1 MQIASR
7 QLTAAGFLARLAR
20 LVRHISRT
28 PQIQSAP
35 SSSANKKTSKK
46 TSEKTDYHFA
56 LAVSGGADSLSM
68 MLLAAKAAQQ
78 KQTQKSGRQ
87 NFNCQFSVL
96 TVDHRLRKQATQ
108 EARYVAD
115 LAKQMALPHHLLTWR
130 GAKPQSDIQAAAR
143 TMRYQLMSDW
153 CLKHKADGLVL
164 AHHLDDQAETVLL
177 RLMRGA
183 GVDGLAAMQAV
194 RYQNGVALLRP
205 FLDVP
210 RAVLRKTIHASPI
223 EPIDDPSNQNRQFA
237 RVQMRQLMPAL
248 ADIGITAARLA
259 QTAQNMQTSRQA
271 LDLATQAAAR
281 ALIRIDE
288 FGILSLARAGFAD
301 LHEEI
306 ALRLLRTLLR
316 QPESYPPRA
325 EKLHRVWQDMISKKT
340 GRRTLNGYLL
350 HLRRDHIMI
359 SRELAAIEKEQGA
372 CLQLALGKTLIWDAR
387 YKVTFH
393 KQSAHK
399 QAAHKQAGH
408 KQAGHKQAGHKQ
420 SAHKQARQSLTIRAL
435 RADGLQQLRDRKIA
449 LPKQLPSAA
458 LVSLVSL
465 WRGQKILAVPAIL
478 AHKGVEVAILPHFV
492 YNIAAERQNK
502 A

>member
-1 MQIASR
+1 MQ
-7 QLTAAGFLARLAR
+7 TAPRA
-20 LVRHISRT
+20 
-28 PQIQSAP
+28 PQMQSAPQMQNAQQVQSAP
-35 SSSANKKTSKK
+35 SLSTSNRTLSANKKTSKK
-46 TSEKTDYHFA
+46 TNYHFA

-115 LAKQMALPHHLLTWR
+115 LAKQMALPHYLLTWR

-143 TMRYQLMSDW
+143 TMRYKLMSDW

-325 EKLHRVWQDMISKKT
+325 EKLHRVWRDMISKKT

-399 QAAHKQAGH
+399 QSAHKQAAHKQAG
-408 KQAGHKQAGHKQ
+408 
-420 SAHKQARQSLTIRAL
+420 HKQARQSLTIRAL

-458 LVSLVSL
+458 LASMVSL